1 MPQIFT
7 GKLLIPGEHLQ
18 QYFEA
23 LAEAE
28 AAREPFRRHLE
39 GLNEAFGAS
48 LATTYTRTTV
58 LRHTGV
64 VSLFIDFL
72 CDDTD
77 VERLED
83 VTRGRVTSG
92 FRRWAKRTVWGG
104 PESHALRV
112 GLRRFFRFLATDKGI
127 WAPKALEAL
136 T

>member
-7 GKLLIPGEHLQ
+7 GKLLIPGERLQ
-18 QYFEA
+18 QDFEA
-23 LAEAE
+23 MAEAE

-48 LATTYTRTTV
+48 LATKYTRTTV

-64 VSLFIDFL
+64 VRLFIDFL
-72 CDDTD
+72 CDYTD

-83 VTRGRVTSG
+83 VTRGTVNSG
-92 FRRWAKRTVWGG
+92 FRRWAKRKVWGG
-104 PESHALRV
+104 PESEELRV
-112 GLRRFFRFLATDKGI
+112 GLRRFFRSLAADKGI
-127 WAPKALEAL
+127 RAPKALEAL

>member
-7 GKLLIPGEHLQ
+7 GKLLIPREQLQ

-23 LAEAE
+23 LAAAE

-48 LATTYTRTTV
+48 LATKYTRTTV

-72 CDDTD
+72 CDYTD
-77 VERLED
+77 VARLED
-83 VTRGRVTSG
+83 VTRGMVNSG
-92 FRRWAKRTVWGG
+92 FRRWAKRKVWGG
-104 PESHALRV
+104 PEGEELRV
-112 GLRRFFRFLATDKGI
+112 GLRRFFRFLAADKGI